1 VDENVTARRLSA
13 IRSPAQG
20 RWPEVD
26 TMSNTNINGVRLYW
40 ELSGDEGELL
50 VLVHGSWGDHNN
62 WAGVVPR
69 LSRSFRVLTYDRRGH
84 SQSERPGGQGNVSE
98 DVGDLAA
105 LIEVVGG
112 APAHIVG
119 NSFGGS
125 IVLRLAG
132 ERPDLFRS
140 LVVHEPPL
148 FRILENEPQAQVA
161 LSAAQERIDAV
172 IQMLA
177 ANDLAGGA
185 QRFIETVAFGPG
197 AWEQLPSELR
207 ETFVFNATTWLDE
220 MRDPETLTV
229 DVDRLRSFAAPAM
242 LTLGGQSPPFFA
254 LVVEQIVGVLP
265 QAVTKTFEGAGHVPH
280 LSHPDE
286 YVAAVTSFARATT
299 SGRGSSSKVASAG
312 AG

>member
-1 VDENVTARRLSA
+1 MPS
-13 IRSPAQG
+13 
-20 RWPEVD
+20 
-26 TMSNTNINGVRLYW
+26 TNINGVRLYW

-62 WAGVVPR
+62 WSSVVPG

-84 SQSERPGGQGNVSE
+84 SQSERPVGQGSVRH

-105 LIEVVGG
+105 LIEDVGG

-125 IVLRLAG
+125 IVVRLAG

-140 LVVHEPPL
+140 LMVHEPPL

-161 LSAAQERIDAV
+161 LSAVQERIDAV

-185 QRFIETVAFGPG
+185 QRFVDTIAFGPG
-197 AWEQLPSELR
+197 AWRLLPSELR
-207 ETFVFNATTWLDE
+207 ETFIFNASTWLDE

-229 DVDRLRSFAAPAM
+229 NLDRLRTYTAPAL
-242 LTLGGQSPPFFA
+242 LTLGGQSAPFFA
-254 LVVEQIVGVLP
+254 LVVERIAGLLP
-265 QAVTKTFEGAGHVPH
+265 QAVTKTFAGAGHVPH

-299 SGRGSSSKVASAG
+299 SVRA
-312 AG
+312 

>member
-1 VDENVTARRLSA
+1 
-13 IRSPAQG
+13 
-20 RWPEVD
+20 
-26 TMSNTNINGVRLYW
+26 MSTTNINGVRLYW
-40 ELSGDEGELL
+40 ELRGDEGDLL

-62 WAGVVPR
+62 WSSVVPGF
-69 LSRSFRVLTYDRRGH
+69 SHSFRVLTYDRRGH
-84 SQSERPGGQGNVSE
+84 SQSERPVGQGSVSE

-105 LIEVVGG
+105 LIEEVGG

-140 LVVHEPPL
+140 LTVHEPPL
-148 FRILENEPQAQVA
+148 FRLLDNEPQAQVA
-161 LSAAQERIDAV
+161 LSAVQERIDAV

-185 QRFIETVAFGPG
+185 QRFVETIAFGRG
-197 AWEQLPSELR
+197 AWGQLPSELR
-207 ETFVFNATTWLDE
+207 ETFILNATTWLDE
-220 MRDPETLTV
+220 MRDPETLTI
-229 DVDRLRSFAAPAM
+229 DVDRLRPFAAPAM

-254 LVVEQIVGVLP
+254 LVVERLAGVLP

-286 YVAAVTSFARATT
+286 YVAVVTSFARATT
-299 SGRGSSSKVASAG
+299 SVRG
-312 AG
+312 

>member
-1 VDENVTARRLSA
+1 M
-13 IRSPAQG
+13 P
-20 RWPEVD
+20 
-26 TMSNTNINGVRLYW
+26 NTNINGVRLYW
-40 ELSGDEGELL
+40 ELCGEEGELL

-62 WAGVVPR
+62 WDGVVPR

-84 SQSERPGGQGNVSE
+84 SQSERPAGQGNVSD
-98 DVGDLAA
+98 DVGDLPA

-148 FRILENEPQAQVA
+148 FRILENEPQAQVE
-161 LSAAQERIDAV
+161 LSAVQERIDAV

-185 QRFIETVAFGPG
+185 KRFIETIAFGPG
-197 AWEQLPSELR
+197 AWGQLPSELR

-220 MRDPETLTV
+220 MRDRDALTV
-229 DVDRLRSFAAPAM
+229 DVDRLRSFGAPAM
-242 LTLGGQSPPFFA
+242 LTLGGQSPPLFA
-254 LVVEQIVGVLP
+254 LVVEQIAWGI
-265 QAVTKTFEGAGHVPH
+265 AAGC
-280 LSHPDE
+280 DE
-286 YVAAVTSFARATT
+286 DVRGGGARAPLEP
-299 SGRGSSSKVASAG
+299 SR
-312 AG
+312 